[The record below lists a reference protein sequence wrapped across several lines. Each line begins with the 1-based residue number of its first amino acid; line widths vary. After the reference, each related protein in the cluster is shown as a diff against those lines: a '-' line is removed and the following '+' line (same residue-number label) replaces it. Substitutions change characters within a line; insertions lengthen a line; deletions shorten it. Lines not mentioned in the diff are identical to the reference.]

1 MDRRKTRSALL
12 NAGRARNSAGKIRT
26 GIALGSN
33 LGDRMANLRAARKA
47 IVDLVRQQ
55 TDSPGRANVK
65 PPVLSSPIYETEPVE
80 CEPDAGKF
88 LNAVLEIEYDGDPSE
103 LLEQLVRVEE
113 SLGRKRDH
121 ARNVSRRIDIDLLY
135 ADDLS
140 VENERLQLP
149 HPRLHQRKFVLQPLA
164 DIRPDLTLPN
174 QTKTVRELLAQIGD
188 STKVICFA
196 EKW

>member
-1 MDRRKTRSALL
+1 M
-12 NAGRARNSAGKIRT
+12 RT

-33 LGDRMANLRAARKA
+33 LGDRMANLRAARKE
-47 IVDLVRQQ
+47 IVDLVRQR

-65 PPVLSSPIYETEPVE
+65 SPMRSSPIYETEPVD

-88 LNAVLEIEYDGDPSE
+88 LNAVLEIDYDGDPSE
-103 LLEQLVRVEE
+103 LLEQLIRVEE

-121 ARNVSRRIDIDLLY
+121 ARNVSRKIDIDLLY
-135 ADDLS
+135 ADDLN
-140 VENERLQLP
+140 VNNERLQLP

-174 QTKTVRELLAQIGD
+174 QTKTVRELLAQSED